1 MNDPALFPTLK
12 TERLLLRQLLIED
25 DKTILFLRSNDAVN
39 QYLDRPKTTTIN
51 EAREFIN
58 KINLGIQKGQ
68 SFYWAV
74 SPLSNNELIGTICL
88 WNRSE
93 DKLSIE
99 IGFELHPDFQG
110 KGFMQEALSAV
121 IKFVFQILNIQSIS
135 ADVHKDNKKS
145 IKLLEKN
152 RFQIDKQRETENQ
165 DNMEFYN
172 MTAYLLAK

>member
-110 KGFMQEALSAV
+110 KGRYPLPSAFDGTGV
-121 IKFVFQILNIQSIS
+121 NPNTPF
-135 ADVHKDNKKS
+135 
-145 IKLLEKN
+145 
-152 RFQIDKQRETENQ
+152 
-165 DNMEFYN
+165 
-172 MTAYLLAK
+172 